1 MQLWA
6 NNFNILYIFI
16 AFIYLFYLLFH
27 LNVLL

>member
-16 AFIYLFYLLFH
+16 ALIYFFYLCY